1 MRSRVKASLVHFFFS
16 LVVVLAVLGFICF
29 FWYPAPFDRAT
40 GVWNVLLLLA
50 LVDVTLGPLLTFVVF
65 DTAKKNLR
73 WDLSFIVILQLSAL
87 IYGVWTC
94 FDGRPA
100 WIVFD
105 GKRFEL
111 VRALDV
117 DQRGLDKATFKYRSP
132 GFWGPNWVAAVE
144 PADVDVRN
152 HIVWESALAGIEISQ
167 RPEFYQELS
176 SAEPALSLAMISLN
190 NLSRFN
196 KHEEVADIL
205 DRSTEARGWLPLKA
219 SKRSMVVLI
228 NAQGKPLAVVDLRPW
243 DE

>member
-1 MRSRVKASLVHFFFS
+1 MRGRVKASLVHFLLS
-16 LVVVLAVLGFICF
+16 LIIVSAVLGFICF

-40 GVWNVLLLLA
+40 GVWSVLLLLV
-50 LVDVTLGPLLTFVVF
+50 LVDVTLGPILTLVVF
-65 DTAKKNLR
+65 DKAKKSLR
-73 WDLSFIVILQLSAL
+73 WDLSFVVMLQLSAL

-105 GKRFEL
+105 GKKFEL

-117 DQRGLDKATFKYRSP
+117 DQRGLDKASFNYRNPS
-132 GFWGPNWVAAVE
+132 FWGPNWVAAVE
-144 PADVDVRN
+144 PEDVNARN
-152 HIVWESALAGIEISQ
+152 QIVWESALAGIEVSQ
-167 RPEFYQELS
+167 RPEFYQELD
-176 SAEPALSLAMISLN
+176 SAEPALSLAMIPLN
-190 NLSRFN
+190 DLRRFN
-196 KHEEVADIL
+196 EQEEVADVL

-228 NAQGKPLAVVDLRPW
+228 NTQGKPLAVVDLRPW